1 MSVGQY
7 DDSNR
12 AFLQAFMARGTLTF
26 KEARPLLAAI
36 FSVKDGTAPTP
47 LQLPPQFLISYNT
60 GETVRPDE
68 VTMADFDSYVH
79 AASAALS
86 PFDYEIRSTLHQV
99 SKERVWALVNSTSD
113 ALTQLATVRTAD
125 EIAFIKRVLDAMFET
140 YNTERQ
146 EVMAITSMQAM
157 KVAKADDRRRQ
168 SNGNG
173 EESQSA
179 DKGLTHGQ
187 AEKLM
192 LSLVEEGWFERS
204 KEGWYTLS
212 PRALM
217 ELKSWLVA
225 TYNDP
230 DAEPGEWQHIKNC
243 EACKAI
249 VTMGQR
255 CSEVSCTVRLHE
267 GCLGPFWRTRREEKC
282 PKCKTP
288 WKGLWVGEKAVTTT
302 EAYNRGRRISG
313 GANRGVAQE
322 EEGEGE
328 NVEEDAEG
336 EDDEGQ
342 V

>member
-1 MSVGQY
+1 MSAGQY

-36 FSVKDGTAPTP
+36 FSVKDGEA
-47 LQLPPQFLISYNT
+47 
-60 GETVRPDE
+60 VRPDE
-68 VTMADFDSYVH
+68 VTMADFDSYAN

-86 PFDYEIRSTLHQV
+86 LFDYEIRSTVHQV
-99 SKERVWALVNSTSD
+99 SKERIWALVNTTSD

-157 KVAKADDRRRQ
+157 KVAKTDERRRQ
-168 SNGNG
+168 SNGAG

-192 LSLVEEGWFERS
+192 LSMVEEGWFERS
-204 KEGWYTLS
+204 EAGWFTLS
-212 PRALM
+212 PRGLM
-217 ELKSWLVA
+217 ELKSWLAA

-230 DAEPGEWQHIKNC
+230 DAAAGEWQHIKNC
-243 EACKAI
+243 EACKGI
-249 VTMGQR
+249 VTVGQR
-255 CSEVSCTVRLHE
+255 CSEVSCIVRLHE
-267 GCLGPFWRTRREEKC
+267 GCLVPFWRTRREEKC

-313 GANRGVAQE
+313 GGNRRP
-322 EEGEGE
+322 
-328 NVEEDAEG
+328 VEEDEEEEEVENG
-336 EDDEGQ
+336 VDEEMEDDENG

>member
-1 MSVGQY
+1 MSAGQY

-36 FSVKDGTAPTP
+36 FSVKDG
-47 LQLPPQFLISYNT
+47 Q
-60 GETVRPDE
+60 TVRLDE
-68 VTMADFDSYVH
+68 VTMADFDSYIH
-79 AASAALS
+79 AASDALS
-86 PFDYEIRSTLHQV
+86 PFDYEVRSTLHQV
-99 SKERVWALVNSTSD
+99 SKERIWALVNSTSD
-113 ALTQLATVRTAD
+113 ALTQIATVRTAD

-157 KVAKADDRRRQ
+157 KVAKADERRRQ
-168 SNGNG
+168 SNGDG

-192 LSLVEEGWFERS
+192 LSLVDEGWFERS

-217 ELKSWLVA
+217 ELKSWLPA

-230 DAEPGEWQHIKNC
+230 DAEAGEWQHIKNC
-243 EACKAI
+243 EACKGI

-255 CSEVSCTVRLHE
+255 CSNVSCNVRLHE

-313 GANRGVAQE
+313 GGNRRPEQEDE
-322 EEGEGE
+322 EEGE
-328 NVEEDAEG
+328 NDAEG
-336 EDDEGQ
+336 EREDEE

>member
-1 MSVGQY
+1 MSAGQY

-12 AFLQAFMARGTLTF
+12 AFVQAFMARGTLTF

-36 FSVKDGTAPTP
+36 FSVKD
-47 LQLPPQFLISYNT
+47 

-99 SKERVWALVNSTSD
+99 SKERIWALVNTTSD

-157 KVAKADDRRRQ
+157 KVAKADERRRQ
-168 SNGNG
+168 SNGAG

-204 KEGWYTLS
+204 EKGWFTLS

-217 ELKSWLVA
+217 ELKSWLSA

-230 DAEPGEWQHIKNC
+230 DAEAGEWQHIKNC
-243 EACKAI
+243 EACKGI

-255 CSEVSCTVRLHE
+255 CSEVSCIVRLHE

-313 GANRGVAQE
+313 GGNRRPAQEDEEE
-322 EEGEGE
+322 EEGENG
-328 NVEEDAEG
+328 AEG
-336 EDDEGQ
+336 EEREDDEDE

>member
-1 MSVGQY
+1 
-7 DDSNR
+7 
-12 AFLQAFMARGTLTF
+12 
-26 KEARPLLAAI
+26 
-36 FSVKDGTAPTP
+36 
-47 LQLPPQFLISYNT
+47 
-60 GETVRPDE
+60 
-68 VTMADFDSYVH
+68 MADFDSYVH

-99 SKERVWALVNSTSD
+99 SKERIWALVNSTSD
-113 ALTQLATVRTAD
+113 ALTQIATVRTAD

-168 SNGNG
+168 SNGDG

-204 KEGWYTLS
+204 KEGWFTLS

-230 DAEPGEWQHIKNC
+230 DAEAGEWQHIKNC

-255 CSEVSCTVRLHE
+255 CSEASCTVRLHE

-313 GANRGVAQE
+313 GPNRTVAQE
-322 EEGEGE
+322 EEGEGQ
-328 NVEEDAEG
+328 NGEEDAEG
-336 EDDEGQ
+336 EDDEGEA
-342 V
+342 

>member
-1 MSVGQY
+1 MSAAQY

-26 KEARPLLAAI
+26 KEGRPLLAAI
-36 FSVKDGTAPTP
+36 FSVKDG
-47 LQLPPQFLISYNT
+47 Q
-60 GETVRPDE
+60 TVRPDE

-79 AASAALS
+79 AASSALS
-86 PFDYEIRSTLHQV
+86 LFDYEIRSTLHQV
-99 SKERVWALVNSTSD
+99 SKERIWALVNTTSD

-157 KVAKADDRRRQ
+157 KVAKADERRRQ
-168 SNGNG
+168 SNGGG

-187 AEKLM
+187 VEKLM
-192 LSLVEEGWFERS
+192 LSLVDEGWFERS
-204 KEGWYTLS
+204 EAGWFSLS

-230 DAEPGEWQHIKNC
+230 DAEAGEWQHIKNC
-243 EACKAI
+243 EACKGI

-255 CSEVSCTVRLHE
+255 CSEVSCIVRLHE

-313 GANRGVAQE
+313 GGNRRPAQEDEEEEEEEEE
-322 EEGEGE
+322 EEGENGA
-328 NVEEDAEG
+328 EEEER
-336 EDDEGQ
+336 EDDEDE

>member
-1 MSVGQY
+1 MSAGQY

-36 FSVKDGTAPTP
+36 FSAKD
-47 LQLPPQFLISYNT
+47 

-68 VTMADFDSYVH
+68 VTMADFESYVH
-79 AASAALS
+79 AASDALS

-99 SKERVWALVNSTSD
+99 SKERIWALVNSTSD
-113 ALTQLATVRTAD
+113 ALTQMATVRTAD

-157 KVAKADDRRRQ
+157 KVAKADERRMRQ

-192 LSLVEEGWFERS
+192 LSLVDEGWFERS

-217 ELKSWLVA
+217 ELKSWLAA

-230 DAEPGEWQHIKNC
+230 DAEAGEWQHIKNC
-243 EACKAI
+243 EACKGI

-313 GANRGVAQE
+313 GGNRRPAQEDKEKE
-322 EEGEGE
+322 EEGENGAE
-328 NVEEDAEG
+328 EG
-336 EDDEGQ
+336 EKDDDEDE

>member
-1 MSVGQY
+1 
-7 DDSNR
+7 
-12 AFLQAFMARGTLTF
+12 
-26 KEARPLLAAI
+26 
-36 FSVKDGTAPTP
+36 
-47 LQLPPQFLISYNT
+47 
-60 GETVRPDE
+60 
-68 VTMADFDSYVH
+68 MADFDSYVH

-99 SKERVWALVNSTSD
+99 SKERIWALVNTTSD

-157 KVAKADDRRRQ
+157 KVAKADERRRQ
-168 SNGNG
+168 SNGAG

-204 KEGWYTLS
+204 EKGWFTLS

-217 ELKSWLVA
+217 ELKSWLAA

-230 DAEPGEWQHIKNC
+230 DAEAGEWQHIKNC
-243 EACKAI
+243 EACKGI

-255 CSEVSCTVRLHE
+255 CSEVSCIVRLHE

-313 GANRGVAQE
+313 GGNRRTAQEDE

-328 NVEEDAEG
+328 NGVEGEEK
-336 EDDEGQ
+336 EDDEDD

>member
-1 MSVGQY
+1 
-7 DDSNR
+7 
-12 AFLQAFMARGTLTF
+12 
-26 KEARPLLAAI
+26 
-36 FSVKDGTAPTP
+36 
-47 LQLPPQFLISYNT
+47 
-60 GETVRPDE
+60 
-68 VTMADFDSYVH
+68 MADFDSYVH
-79 AASAALS
+79 AASSALS
-86 PFDYEIRSTLHQV
+86 LFDYEIRSTLHQV
-99 SKERVWALVNSTSD
+99 SKERIWALVNTTSD
-113 ALTQLATVRTAD
+113 SLTQLATVRTAD

-157 KVAKADDRRRQ
+157 KVAKADERRRQ
-168 SNGNG
+168 SNGGG

-192 LSLVEEGWFERS
+192 LSLVDEGWFERS
-204 KEGWYTLS
+204 EAGWFSLS

-230 DAEPGEWQHIKNC
+230 DAEAGEWQHIKNC
-243 EACKAI
+243 EACKGI

-255 CSEVSCTVRLHE
+255 CSEVSCIVRLHE

-282 PKCKTP
+282 PKCKIP

-302 EAYNRGRRISG
+302 EAYNKGRRISG
-313 GANRGVAQE
+313 GGNRRPAQEDEEDEEEE
-322 EEGEGE
+322 EEGENGA
-328 NVEEDAEG
+328 EEEER
-336 EDDEGQ
+336 EDDEDE